1 MALRASMEE
10 GYFKSPLPRHG
21 CMDSKRF
28 WMEEADLIVVDDS
41 NDEMHEYDM
50 INSQQTIECS
60 CYM

>member
-1 MALRASMEE
+1 MEE

-50 INSQQTIECS
+50 INSQQTIKCS
-60 CYM
+60 YYV